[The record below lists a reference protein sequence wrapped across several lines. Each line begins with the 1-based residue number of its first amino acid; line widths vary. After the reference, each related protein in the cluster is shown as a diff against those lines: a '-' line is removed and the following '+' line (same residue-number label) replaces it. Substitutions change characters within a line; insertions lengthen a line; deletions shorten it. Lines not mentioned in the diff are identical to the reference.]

1 MTRKINIALAG
12 NPNSGKSTLF
22 NQLTGLHQKI
32 SNYPGTTVDV
42 HTGVRTWK
50 EQYEMHITDLP
61 GFYSL
66 YPKSED
72 ERVAVHEMMSNAF
85 ERKFDVIIYVADAS
99 NLRRSLMLFSQIVD
113 LKEPVILALNMTDL
127 AANLGIQVDT
137 RKLEEVLGVPVVE
150 IVARKGKGID
160 TLLDKIVQQPTE
172 PSFTFHPSSFY
183 QNSVAL
189 KIGEISGVKKV
200 YTNILMAHNA
210 AFFPTFNEGILQII
224 QEEQVDLIALQSNDS
239 LHRFKV
245 IDELLAFC
253 VKRTTKEANADFSN
267 KLDKLLTHRVWGYL
281 IFLIVFF
288 LIFQAIFSIAAYPMD
303 WVEGAF
309 NKLIALLE
317 NALPDNLAA
326 SFLLDGLLPGFQGVV
341 VFVPQIAILFGL
353 LTILEDSGYMARV
366 SFIMDKLLRKFG
378 LNGKSVVPL
387 IGGMACAVGSIMAA
401 RTIENRKERL
411 LTILVTPLM
420 SCSAR
425 LPVYILLIGMIAEP
439 KRILGIFNVQGL
451 MLFGMY
457 LLGVFSS
464 LLVAFIASYFV
475 KSDKKNYFIMEMPVY
490 RSIVWKNVLSNMW
503 NKSKVFV
510 LSAGKI
516 IVIVSVILWMMGS
529 FAPGNAFSTIEARY
543 EHTDMTSD
551 EKASAIASEKLEA
564 SYLGILGKSIEPVIR
579 PLGYDWKIGIGLI
592 SSLAAREVFVGTM
605 NTIYSISDDDNTIGL
620 REKMQKDIHPIT
632 GKPIYSPIV
641 ALSLLLF
648 YAFALQCVS
657 TIAIVKKETG
667 GWTWPIIQ
675 LVLLTGLAYF
685 SSLVVYQVFK

>member
-32 SNYPGTTVDV
+32 SNYPGTTVDI
-42 HTGVRTWK
+42 HTGIATWK
-50 EQYEMHITDLP
+50 EEYELHITDLP

-72 ERVAVHEMMSNAF
+72 ERVAVNEMMNNAF
-85 ERKFDVIIYVADAS
+85 ERKFDVIVYVADAS

-127 AANLGIQVDT
+127 AANQGISVDK
-137 RKLEEVLGVPVVE
+137 RKLEEVIGVPVVE
-150 IVARKGKGID
+150 IIARKGVGVNALIEQIG
-160 TLLDKIVQQPTE
+160 LLPDE

-183 QNSVAL
+183 QNTVAL
-189 KIGEISGVKKV
+189 KIQELSGAKRV

-210 AFFPTFNEGILQII
+210 NFFPNISDGIQKIILQND
-224 QEEQVDLIALQSNDS
+224 VDLVELQSNDS

-245 IDELLAFC
+245 IDELLSFC
-253 VKRTTKEANADFSN
+253 VKRTTRQAGDDFSD
-267 KLDKLLTHRVWGYL
+267 KLDKVLTHKVWGYL
-281 IFLIVFF
+281 IFLVVFF
-288 LIFQAIFSIAAYPMD
+288 LIFQGIFSIAAYPMD
-303 WVEGAF
+303 WVESGF
-309 NKLIALLE
+309 NYLIAGL
-317 NALPDNLAA
+317 AKILPDGKLS
-326 SFLLDGLLPGFQGVV
+326 SFVLNGLLPGIQGVV
-341 VFVPQIAILFGL
+341 VFVPQIAILVGL

-401 RTIENRKERL
+401 RTIENKKERL

-425 LPVYILLIGMIAEP
+425 LPVYVLLIGMISEP
-439 KRILGIFNVQGL
+439 KRILGVFNVQGL

-457 LLGVFSS
+457 LLGVVST
-464 LLVAFIASYFV
+464 LLVAFIASCFV

-510 LSAGKI
+510 LSAGKVII
-516 IVIVSVILWMMGS
+516 IVSIILWVLGS
-529 FAPGNAFSTIEARY
+529 FAPGNTFATIEAQY
-543 EHTDMTSD
+543 EQKDMPAD

-564 SYLGILGKSIEPVIR
+564 SYLGILGKTIEPIIQ

-605 NTIYSISDDDNTIGL
+605 NTIYSISDEGNSIRL
-620 REKMQKDIHPIT
+620 REKMQKDINPAT
-632 GKPIYSPIV
+632 GKPVYSPIV

-648 YAFALQCVS
+648 YAFALQCIS

-667 GWTWPIIQ
+667 GWKWPIVQ
-675 LVLLTGLAYF
+675 FLLFTFIAYL
-685 SSLVVYQVFK
+685 SSFVVYQIWK